1 MDDPEGVEIPAVA
14 DEMCAMEG
22 TALGRLMVLI
32 RATDREAF
40 DRWYESAPYQ
50 LAKVRRHAAS
60 DTPFTAILQ

>member
-1 MDDPEGVEIPAVA
+1 
-14 DEMCAMEG
+14 MCAMEG